1 LSGKGY
7 QVQEVMIMKN
17 KIISF
22 LVAMGIPI
30 SSISSAGGGCNGI
43 CGSCQFSC
51 TPGVL
56 ALLLLGS
63 KFIYK
68 KLLNKGRVSYG

>member
-1 LSGKGY
+1 
-7 QVQEVMIMKN
+7 MKN

-43 CGSCQFSC
+43 CGNCQFSC

-56 ALLLLGS
+56 ALLLLGG
-63 KFIYK
+63 KFCI
-68 KLLNKGRVSYG
+68 RR

>member
-1 LSGKGY
+1 
-7 QVQEVMIMKN
+7 MKN

-30 SSISSAGGGCNGI
+30 SSLSSAGGGCNGI
-43 CGSCQFSC
+43 CGSCQFGC

-56 ALLLLGS
+56 ALLLLGG

-68 KLLNKGRVSYG
+68 KLLNKGRVSYE

>member
-1 LSGKGY
+1 
-7 QVQEVMIMKN
+7 MKN

-22 LVAMGIPI
+22 FVAMGIPI

-68 KLLNKGRVSYG
+68 KLLNKGRVNYE

>member
-1 LSGKGY
+1 
-7 QVQEVMIMKN
+7 MKN

-22 LVAMGIPI
+22 LVAMGIPV
-30 SSISSAGGGCNGI
+30 SSISSAGGGCTGI

-51 TPGVL
+51 TPGIL

-63 KFIYK
+63 KFLCK
-68 KLLNKGRVSYG
+68 KLFCKGRINYE

>member
-1 LSGKGY
+1 
-7 QVQEVMIMKN
+7 MKN

-22 LVAMGIPI
+22 FVAMGIPI
-30 SSISSAGGGCNGI
+30 SSINSLGGCNGI

-56 ALLLLGS
+56 ALLLLGT
-63 KFIYK
+63 KFLYK
-68 KLLNKGRVSYG
+68 KLVRKGRVSYE

>member
-1 LSGKGY
+1 
-7 QVQEVMIMKN
+7 MKN

-30 SSISSAGGGCNGI
+30 SSISTASGGCTGI

-56 ALLLLGS
+56 ALFLLVG
-63 KFIYK
+63 KFLYK
-68 KLLNKGRVSYG
+68 KMMHKGSVSYE

>member
-1 LSGKGY
+1 
-7 QVQEVMIMKN
+7 MKN

-30 SSISSAGGGCNGI
+30 SSIISAGGGCNGI
-43 CGSCQFSC
+43 CGNCQFSC

-68 KLLNKGRVSYG
+68 KLLNKGRVSYE

>member
-1 LSGKGY
+1 
-7 QVQEVMIMKN
+7 MKN

-51 TPGVL
+51 TSGVL
-56 ALLLLGS
+56 ALLLLGG
-63 KFIYK
+63 KF
-68 KLLNKGRVSYG
+68 LFF

>member
-1 LSGKGY
+1 
-7 QVQEVMIMKN
+7 MKN

-68 KLLNKGRVSYG
+68 KLLNKGRVSYE

>member
-1 LSGKGY
+1 
-7 QVQEVMIMKN
+7 MKN
-17 KIISF
+17 KIIRF
-22 LVAMGIPI
+22 LVAMGITI

-56 ALLLLGS
+56 ALLLLGG
-63 KFIYK
+63 KFLYK
-68 KLLNKGRVSYG
+68 KMMHKGSVSYE

>member
-1 LSGKGY
+1 
-7 QVQEVMIMKN
+7 MKN

-22 LVAMGIPI
+22 LVASGIPI

-56 ALLLLGS
+56 ALLLIGS

-68 KLLNKGRVSYG
+68 KLLNKGRVSYE

>member
-1 LSGKGY
+1 
-7 QVQEVMIMKN
+7 MIMKN

-30 SSISSAGGGCNGI
+30 SSISSAGGGCNVI

-68 KLLNKGRVSYG
+68 KLLNKGRVSYE